1 MARSRSWTWTVIISL
16 LVGVVGASIFWLYSP
31 YGHDRLAQSV
41 TGDLQ
46 TQPLPGEGKGGPVNL
61 KKLASQAMG
70 SRYQMVADGKQVFL
84 VDLTERAGVAV
95 FPPHQRGRLQH
106 GRRGFSAH
114 WPVLRRQEALHR
126 LGDRAAPRRPG
137 EFPPN
142 PAGGEAAAMNRVWRQ
157 DLAWAG
163 FILGVGLLLGLMQQ
177 WELVHKS
184 WQGELAPLLSQVR
197 DQRRAEQFQ
206 GVKTVNLAQAYA
218 LFQQGSLFIDARPAD
233 EFSELHVPKSLNIT
247 PDMVE
252 AGVAEKVAGLA
263 RDREIVVYCGQVS
276 CDLALK
282 VAEKLQSL
290 GFTRVTAFMGG
301 FRAWD
306 EAGYPADTGK

>member
-1 MARSRSWTWTVIISL
+1 
-16 LVGVVGASIFWLYSP
+16 
-31 YGHDRLAQSV
+31 
-41 TGDLQ
+41 
-46 TQPLPGEGKGGPVNL
+46 
-61 KKLASQAMG
+61 
-70 SRYQMVADGKQVFL
+70 
-84 VDLTERAGVAV
+84 
-95 FPPHQRGRLQH
+95 
-106 GRRGFSAH
+106 
-114 WPVLRRQEALHR
+114 
-126 LGDRAAPRRPG
+126 
-137 EFPPN
+137 
-142 PAGGEAAAMNRVWRQ
+142 MNRVWRH

-163 FILGVGLLLGLMQQ
+163 FILGASLLFGLMQH

-184 WQGELAPLLSQVR
+184 WQGELSPLLSQVR

-218 LFQQGSLFIDARPAD
+218 LFQKGSLFIDARPAD
-233 EFSELHVPKSLNIT
+233 EFHELHVPKSLNIT
-247 PDMVE
+247 PGMVA

-290 GFTRVTAFMGG
+290 GFIRVMAFVGG
-301 FRAWD
+301 FRSWD

>member
-1 MARSRSWTWTVIISL
+1 MSRL
-16 LVGVVGASIFWLYSP
+16 
-31 YGHDRLAQSV
+31 
-41 TGDLQ
+41 
-46 TQPLPGEGKGGPVNL
+46 
-61 KKLASQAMG
+61 
-70 SRYQMVADGKQVFL
+70 
-84 VDLTERAGVAV
+84 
-95 FPPHQRGRLQH
+95 
-106 GRRGFSAH
+106 
-114 WPVLRRQEALHR
+114 
-126 LGDRAAPRRPG
+126 
-137 EFPPN
+137 
-142 PAGGEAAAMNRVWRQ
+142 WRQ

-163 FILGVGLLLGLMQQ
+163 FILGAALVLGLMQQ
-177 WELVHKS
+177 WELVHRS
-184 WQGELAPLLSQVR
+184 WRGELVSHLEQVR

-233 EFSELHVPKSLNIT
+233 EFHELHVPKSLKIT
-247 PDMVE
+247 PDQVS

-290 GFTRVTAFMGG
+290 GFTRVMAFVGG

>member
-1 MARSRSWTWTVIISL
+1 
-16 LVGVVGASIFWLYSP
+16 
-31 YGHDRLAQSV
+31 
-41 TGDLQ
+41 
-46 TQPLPGEGKGGPVNL
+46 
-61 KKLASQAMG
+61 
-70 SRYQMVADGKQVFL
+70 
-84 VDLTERAGVAV
+84 
-95 FPPHQRGRLQH
+95 
-106 GRRGFSAH
+106 
-114 WPVLRRQEALHR
+114 
-126 LGDRAAPRRPG
+126 
-137 EFPPN
+137 
-142 PAGGEAAAMNRVWRQ
+142 MNRVWRQ

-163 FILGVGLLLGLMQQ
+163 FILGAGLLLGLMQH

-233 EFSELHVPKSLNIT
+233 EFNELHVPKSLNIT

-290 GFTRVTAFMGG
+290 GFTRVMAFMGG